1 MLDII
6 SDLKE
11 KKSEVISLH
20 EVITTLK
27 SQSPQATLPQ
37 IAEWLLIQLADN
49 PESPEMGILTVGG
62 GFESILPEWMSAQ
75 NWIGPYISIH
85 FLSLNPLPVRRR
97 RYSRG
102 ERYPSA
108 LCGCHSL

>member
-37 IAEWLLIQLADN
+37 IAAWLLIQLADN

-75 NWIGPYISIH
+75 NEQY
-85 FLSLNPLPVRRR
+85 LSLRDLLIELYRSNGIWPGDIPF
-97 RYSRG
+97 
-102 ERYPSA
+102 
-108 LCGCHSL
+108 

>member
-75 NWIGPYISIH
+75 NEQY
-85 FLSLNPLPVRRR
+85 LSLRDLLIELYRSNGIWPGDIPF
-97 RYSRG
+97 
-102 ERYPSA
+102 
-108 LCGCHSL
+108 

>member
-75 NWIGPYISIH
+75 NEQY
-85 FLSLNPLPVRRR
+85 LSLRDLLIELYRSNGIWPGDILF
-97 RYSRG
+97 
-102 ERYPSA
+102 
-108 LCGCHSL
+108 

>member
-75 NWIGPYISIH
+75 NEQY
-85 FLSLNPLPVRRR
+85 LSLRDLLIELYRSNGIWPGGIPF
-97 RYSRG
+97 
-102 ERYPSA
+102 
-108 LCGCHSL
+108 

>member
-49 PESPEMGILTVGG
+49 PKSPEMGILTVGG
-62 GFESILPEWMSAQ
+62 GFESILPEWMSVQ
-75 NWIGPYISIH
+75 NEQY
-85 FLSLNPLPVRRR
+85 LSLRDLLIELYRSNGIWPGDIPF
-97 RYSRG
+97 
-102 ERYPSA
+102 
-108 LCGCHSL
+108 

>member
-62 GFESILPEWMSAQ
+62 GFESILPEWMSVQ
-75 NWIGPYISIH
+75 NKQY
-85 FLSLNPLPVRRR
+85 LSLRDLLIELYRSNGIWPGDIPF
-97 RYSRG
+97 
-102 ERYPSA
+102 
-108 LCGCHSL
+108 

>member
-62 GFESILPEWMSAQ
+62 GFESILPEWMSVQ
-75 NWIGPYISIH
+75 NKQY
-85 FLSLNPLPVRRR
+85 LSLRDLLIELYRSNGIWP
-97 RYSRG
+97 G
-102 ERYPSA
+102 IFHFE
-108 LCGCHSL
+108 

>member
-27 SQSPQATLPQ
+27 SQSLQATLPQ

-75 NWIGPYISIH
+75 NEQY
-85 FLSLNPLPVRRR
+85 LSLRDLLIELYRSNGIWPGDIPF
-97 RYSRG
+97 
-102 ERYPSA
+102 
-108 LCGCHSL
+108 

>member
-75 NWIGPYISIH
+75 NEQYISLRDLLIELYRSNGIWPGDIP
-85 FLSLNPLPVRRR
+85 F
-97 RYSRG
+97 
-102 ERYPSA
+102 
-108 LCGCHSL
+108 

>member
-75 NWIGPYISIH
+75 NEQH
-85 FLSLNPLPVRRR
+85 LSLRDLLIELYRSNGIWPGDIPF
-97 RYSRG
+97 
-102 ERYPSA
+102 
-108 LCGCHSL
+108 